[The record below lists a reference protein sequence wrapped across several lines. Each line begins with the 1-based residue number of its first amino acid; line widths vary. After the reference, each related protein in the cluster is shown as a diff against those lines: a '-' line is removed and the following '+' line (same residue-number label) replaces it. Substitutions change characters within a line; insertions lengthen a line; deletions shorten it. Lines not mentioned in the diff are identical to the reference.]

1 MRGGGPRKLIG
12 SADQKA
18 THFSMASIDKR
29 PIHRRFAR
37 PLADLIGGTLDP
49 LLAKQGFGESDIILN
64 WDEIAGERLA
74 AVTEPLKL
82 QWPSRGAKR
91 SPDAPAEPATL
102 ILRVEG
108 AFAIEVQHLAAILC
122 ERINGRL
129 GWRCVGK
136 ISMRQGPIERRAKSP
151 RRTPPPPAEAV
162 AAAAKL
168 SEGVTD
174 DGLREALTRLG
185 ARVLTKPAVK

>member
-1 MRGGGPRKLIG
+1 M
-12 SADQKA
+12 
-18 THFSMASIDKR
+18 TKR
-29 PIHRRFAR
+29 PFQRRAAR
-37 PLADLIGGTLDP
+37 PLADLIGDTIDP

-82 QWPSRGAKR
+82 QWPSRGPKR

-108 AFAIEVQHLAAILC
+108 AFAIEVQHVAAILC

-136 ISMRQGPIERRAKSP
+136 IALRQGPIERRAKGP
-151 RRTPPPPAEAV
+151 TVPPPPSAAAV
-162 AAAAKL
+162 AAAGKL
-168 SEGVTD
+168 SEGVED
-174 DGLREALTRLG
+174 EGLREALTRLG
-185 ARVLTKPAVK
+185 ARVLTKSSAK

>member
-1 MRGGGPRKLIG
+1 MSPR
-12 SADQKA
+12 
-18 THFSMASIDKR
+18 DKR
-29 PIHRRFAR
+29 PLHRRFAR
-37 PLADLIGGTLDP
+37 PLADLLGDTLDP

-64 WDEIAGERLA
+64 WEEIAGERLG
-74 AVTEPLKL
+74 AVTEPMKL
-82 QWPSRGAKR
+82 QWPSRGPKR

-102 ILRVEG
+102 VLRVEG

-136 ISMRQGPIERRAKSP
+136 IAMRQGPVERRIKRP

-162 AAAAKL
+162 AAARKL
-168 SEGVTD
+168 SEGVAD

-185 ARVLTKPAVK
+185 ARVLTKPPPK

>member
-1 MRGGGPRKLIG
+1 MSP
-12 SADQKA
+12 S
-18 THFSMASIDKR
+18 DKR
-29 PIHRRFAR
+29 PLHRRFAR
-37 PLADLIGGTLDP
+37 PLADLLGDTLDP
-49 LLAKQGFGESDIILN
+49 LLAKQGFGESDTILN

-91 SPDAPAEPATL
+91 APDEAAEPATL

-108 AFAIEVQHLAAILC
+108 AFAIEVQHLAPLLC

-136 ISMRQGPIERRAKSP
+136 IALRQGPIERRPSGKP
-151 RRTPPPPAEAV
+151 RIAPPPAEAV
-162 AAAAKL
+162 AAASKL
-168 SEGVTD
+168 SEGVED
-174 DGLREALTRLG
+174 EGLREALTRLG
-185 ARVLTKPAVK
+185 ARVLTKPPVK

>member
-1 MRGGGPRKLIG
+1 VKFLPRRE
-12 SADQKA
+12 SQADQLRA
-18 THFSMASIDKR
+18 V
-29 PIHRRFAR
+29 
-37 PLADLIGGTLDP
+37 LAQSAGTKIGAVTDLIGGTLDP

-102 ILRVEG
+102 VLRVEG
-108 AFAIEVQHLAAILC
+108 AFAIEVQHLAPLLC

-136 ISMRQGPIERRAKSP
+136 IALRQGPIERRAKGP
-151 RRTPPPPAEAV
+151 AGPPPPSAEAV
-162 AAAAKL
+162 AAAGRL
-168 SEGVTD
+168 VEGVAD
-174 DGLREALTRLG
+174 EGLREALTRLG
-185 ARVLTKPAVK
+185 ARVLTKPPVK